1 MSNKNENGSDSLEE
15 SELKGIKSVTK
26 ALTVGL
32 MWSFTGLL
40 PPKKSEEEVEAEG
53 QQEDSN

>member
-1 MSNKNENGSDSLEE
+1 MSDKNEQDLESCKDSEM
-15 SELKGIKSVTK
+15 KGIKSVTK

-40 PPKKSEEEVEAEG
+40 PSKKSQKETESKE
-53 QQEDSN
+53 QKED